1 MTGRGHSEAKPPAV
15 EVEVIPEAGA
25 TIVKLVGEHDLS
37 TTDRITQVINE
48 ARERKVVFDLSDC
61 TFVDSS
67 LPRVLL
73 TAKAVVSAREGVVSV
88 IIPAEAA
95 AARRLAELTRLAELV
110 PVYEARDAALAE
122 EPRP

>member
-25 TIVKLVGEHDLS
+25 TIVKLVGEHDLN
-37 TTDRITQVINE
+37 TTDRITEVVNE
-48 ARERKVVFDLSDC
+48 ARERRVVFDLSDC

-73 TAKAVVSAREGVVSV
+73 TAKAVV